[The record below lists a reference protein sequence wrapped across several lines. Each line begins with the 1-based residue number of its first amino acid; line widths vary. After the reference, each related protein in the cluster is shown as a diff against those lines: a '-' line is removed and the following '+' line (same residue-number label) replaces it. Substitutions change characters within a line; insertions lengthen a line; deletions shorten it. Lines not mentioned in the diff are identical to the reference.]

1 MLRKRRSDLTGA
13 RQLRRHAPLF
23 AALGDETRL
32 KLVTRLCDRS
42 PRSISTLADGM
53 PITRQAITLH
63 LQVLE
68 KVGVV
73 RGEMSGRERLFELN
87 PEPLVQA
94 RDYLDRVS
102 TQWDNALARLKKQVE
117 RPEE

>member
-1 MLRKRRSDLTGA
+1 MLRQRRSRLIA
-13 RQLRRHAPLF
+13 PRQLRRNAPLF

-32 KLVTRLCDRS
+32 TLVARLCAQS
-42 PRSISTLADGM
+42 PSSISTLAHGM
-53 PITRQAITLH
+53 PITRQAVTLH

-87 PEPLVQA
+87 PEPLGRA
-94 RDYLDRVS
+94 KDYLDLVS
-102 TQWDNALARLKKQVE
+102 AQWDKALARLQAHVE
-117 RPEE
+117 RPG